1 MCRGKVGCAKVGYV
15 CGSWEGVRIEVCRE
29 YPDQCAC
36 VCGNSQKL
44 KLKLKNPNQ
53 GYVRN

>member
-1 MCRGKVGCAKVGYV
+1 
-15 CGSWEGVRIEVCRE
+15 VCRE
-29 YPDQCAC
+29 YHDQCAC
-36 VCGNSQKL
+36 TCGNSQ

>member
-1 MCRGKVGCAKVGYV
+1 MCRGKVGCAEVGYV

-29 YPDQCAC
+29 YHDQCART
-36 VCGNSQKL
+36 CGNSQKL
-44 KLKLKNPNQ
+44 KLKTPNQ